1 MVEFV
6 SKGQPMNAIHN
17 LSAVLGLGM
26 VLGMVALPAAAETCD
41 SNEGFTL
48 MLHGGFL
55 DYEEEVESSHRAL
68 FRQLLKSGREHL
80 AKGGSALDV
89 VVDSIAA
96 LEDSGILNAGK
107 GSIVNTAGFTETDAS
122 LMDGRSG
129 RSGAV
134 AAMQR
139 LKNPIKAS
147 RLVMDETKHVLFAG
161 TKGEQTLAGL
171 GAELVKDPASYFKEY
186 VAPPTDE
193 PAKSEHGTVGAVA
206 LDRCGNL
213 AAGTS
218 TGGWRG
224 KMPGR
229 VGDSPIIGASTY
241 ADHQYALSS
250 TGVGESFI
258 KRAATRDISMRA
270 EYLGTPLK
278 HAADYVVKELIG
290 KQDGAEGAIIAISK
304 DGETVISS
312 NGYGILYGWVT
323 QGGDIVIGTREP

>member
-1 MVEFV
+1 M
-6 SKGQPMNAIHN
+6 KGIHDL
-17 LSAVLGLGM
+17 LSPLTLGM
-26 VLGMVALPAAAETCD
+26 ALGVAALPAAAETCD

-55 DYEEEVESSHRAL
+55 DSEEKVESHHRAL
-68 FRQLLKSGREHL
+68 FRQLLDSGREHL

-96 LEDSGILNAGK
+96 MEDSGILNAGK
-107 GSIVNTAGFTETDAS
+107 GSIVNAAGFTEVDAS

-147 RLVMDETKHVLFAG
+147 RLIMDETQHVLFAG
-161 TKGEQTLAGL
+161 SNGEQTLAGL
-171 GAELVKDPASYFKEY
+171 GAELVKDPASYFQEY
-186 VAPPTDE
+186 VPPRPPSTDE
-193 PAKSEHGTVGAVA
+193 STQPKHGTVGAVA

-218 TGGWRG
+218 TGGWAG
-224 KMPGR
+224 KLPGR
-229 VGDSPIIGASTY
+229 VGDSPIIGAGTY
-241 ADHQYALSS
+241 ADRQYALSA
-250 TGVGESFI
+250 TGVGEYFI
-258 KRAATRDISMRA
+258 KRAATRDIAMRA

-278 HAADYVVKELIG
+278 RAADYVVKELIG

-304 DGETVISS
+304 DGEIAISS

-323 QGGDIVIGTREP
+323 QISDIVVGTREP

>member
-1 MVEFV
+1 M
-6 SKGQPMNAIHN
+6 KAIHN
-17 LSAVLGLGM
+17 RSAALALGM
-26 VLGMVALPAAAETCD
+26 ALGMAALPAAAETCD

-48 MLHGGFL
+48 LLHGGFL
-55 DYEEEVESSHRAL
+55 DSEEEVGPPHQVL
-68 FRQLLKSGREHL
+68 FKRSLESGREHL
-80 AKGGSALDV
+80 AEGGSALDV
-89 VVDSIAA
+89 VVESIAA

-107 GSIVNTAGFTETDAS
+107 GSIVNTAGFTESDAS

-147 RLVMDETKHVLFAG
+147 RLVMDETEHVLFAG
-161 TKGEQTLAGL
+161 TNGEQTLAGL
-171 GAELVKDPASYFKEY
+171 GAELVKDPASYFQKY
-186 VAPPTDE
+186 LSPPKPPTEE
-193 PAKSEHGTVGAVA
+193 PTKPKHGTVGAVA

-218 TGGWRG
+218 TGGWPG

-241 ADHQYALSS
+241 ADHQYALSA
-250 TGVGESFI
+250 TGIGEYFI
-258 KRAATRDISMRA
+258 KRAATRDIAMRA

-278 HAADYVVKELIG
+278 RAADYVVKELIG

-304 DGETVISS
+304 EGEIVISS

-323 QGGDIVIGTREP
+323 QIGDIVVGSREP

>member
-1 MVEFV
+1 M
-6 SKGQPMNAIHN
+6 KAIHN
-17 LSAVLGLGM
+17 LSAAL
-26 VLGMVALPAAAETCD
+26 VLGMAALPAAAETCD

-55 DYEEEVESSHRAL
+55 DCEEEVGPHHRAL
-68 FRQLLKSGREHL
+68 FRQLLKSGRAHL

-147 RLVMDETKHVLFAG
+147 RLVMDETEHVLFAG
-161 TKGEQTLAGL
+161 TNGEQTLAGL
-171 GAELVKDPASYFKEY
+171 GAELVKDPASYFQKY
-186 VAPPTDE
+186 TPQPTDE
-193 PAKSEHGTVGAVA
+193 PTKPKHGTVGAAA

-218 TGGWRG
+218 TGGWRD
-224 KMPGR
+224 KLPGR

-241 ADHQYALSS
+241 ADHEYALSA
-250 TGVGESFI
+250 TGVGEYFI
-258 KRAATRDISMRA
+258 KRAATRDIAMRA
-270 EYLGTPLK
+270 EYLRTPLK
-278 HAADYVVKELIG
+278 RAADYVIKELIG

-304 DGETVISS
+304 DGEIVISS

-323 QGGDIVIGTREP
+323 QIGDIVVGTREP

>member
-1 MVEFV
+1 M
-6 SKGQPMNAIHN
+6 
-17 LSAVLGLGM
+17 
-26 VLGMVALPAAAETCD
+26 
-41 SNEGFTL
+41 
-48 MLHGGFL
+48 
-55 DYEEEVESSHRAL
+55 
-68 FRQLLKSGREHL
+68 LKSGREHL

-147 RLVMDETKHVLFAG
+147 RLVMDETEHVLFAG
-161 TKGEQTLAGL
+161 TNGEQTLAGL
-171 GAELVKDPASYFKEY
+171 GAELVKDPASYFQEY
-186 VAPPTDE
+186 VPPPTDE
-193 PAKSEHGTVGAVA
+193 PTKTEHGTVGAAA

-218 TGGWRG
+218 TGGWRD
-224 KMPGR
+224 KLPGR

-241 ADHQYALSS
+241 ADHQYALSA
-250 TGVGESFI
+250 TGVGEYFI
-258 KRAATRDISMRA
+258 KRAATRDIAMRA

-278 HAADYVVKELIG
+278 RAADYVVKELIG
-290 KQDGAEGAIIAISK
+290 KQDGAGGAIIAISK
-304 DGETVISS
+304 GGEIVVSS

-323 QGGDIVIGTREP
+323 QIGDIVVGTREP

>member
-1 MVEFV
+1 M
-6 SKGQPMNAIHN
+6 KAIHN
-17 LSAVLGLGM
+17 LSAALALGM
-26 VLGMVALPAAAETCD
+26 AALPAAAEACD
-41 SNEGFTL
+41 SNERFIL
-48 MLHGGFL
+48 ILHGGFL
-55 DYEEEVESSHRAL
+55 EYEEEVEPHHRAL

-122 LMDGRSG
+122 VMDGRSG

-147 RLVMDETKHVLFAG
+147 RLVMDETEHVLFAG
-161 TKGEQTLAGL
+161 TNGEQTLAGL
-171 GAELVKDPASYFKEY
+171 GAELVKDPASYFQKY
-186 VAPPTDE
+186 VSPPTDE
-193 PAKSEHGTVGAVA
+193 PTKPKHGTVGAAA

-218 TGGWRG
+218 TGGWRD
-224 KMPGR
+224 KLPGR

-241 ADHQYALSS
+241 ADHQYALSA
-250 TGVGESFI
+250 TGVGEYFI
-258 KRAATRDISMRA
+258 KRAATRDIAMRA
-270 EYLGTPLK
+270 EYLRTPLK
-278 HAADYVVKELIG
+278 RAADYVVKELIG

-304 DGETVISS
+304 GGEVVISS

-323 QGGDIVIGTREP
+323 QIGDIVVGTREP

>member
-1 MVEFV
+1 M
-6 SKGQPMNAIHN
+6 KAIHN
-17 LSAVLGLGM
+17 LSAALTVGMALGM
-26 VLGMVALPAAAETCD
+26 AAFPAAAETCN
-41 SNEGFTL
+41 SNKGFTL
-48 MLHGGFL
+48 MLHGGLL
-55 DYEEEVESSHRAL
+55 DYEEEVGPHHRAL
-68 FRQLLKSGREHL
+68 FGKLLESGREHL

-89 VVDSIAA
+89 VVNSIAA

-161 TKGEQTLAGL
+161 TNGEQTLAGL
-171 GAELVKDPASYFKEY
+171 GAELVKDPANYFQEY
-186 VAPPTDE
+186 VPPPTDE
-193 PAKSEHGTVGAVA
+193 PTKSEHGTVGAAA

-218 TGGWRG
+218 TGGWRD

-241 ADHQYALSS
+241 ADHQYALSA
-250 TGVGESFI
+250 TGVGEYFI
-258 KRAATRDISMRA
+258 KRAATRDIAMRA

-278 HAADYVVKELIG
+278 RAADYVVKELIG

-304 DGETVISS
+304 DGEIVISS
-312 NGYGILYGWVT
+312 NSYGVLYGWVT
-323 QGGDIVIGTREP
+323 QNGDIVVGTREP

>member
-1 MVEFV
+1 M
-6 SKGQPMNAIHN
+6 KATLN
-17 LSAVLGLGM
+17 LAALALGM
-26 VLGMVALPAAAETCD
+26 ALGVAAVPATAGTCD
-41 SNEGFTL
+41 GSEGFTL
-48 MLHGGFL
+48 MLHGGLL
-55 DYEEEVESSHRAL
+55 DHEEEVGPHHRAL
-68 FRQLLKSGREHL
+68 FRQLLESGRVHL

-107 GSIVNTAGFTETDAS
+107 GSIVNSAGFTETDAS

-147 RLVMDETKHVLFAG
+147 RLVMDETEHVLFAG
-161 TKGEQTLAGL
+161 TTGERTLAGL
-171 GAELVKDPASYFKEY
+171 GAELVKDPASYFQEY
-186 VAPPTDE
+186 TPPPPPPTDE
-193 PAKSEHGTVGAVA
+193 PIKPKHGTVGAVA

-218 TGGWRG
+218 TGGWSG
-224 KMPGR
+224 KLPGR

-241 ADHQYALSS
+241 ADHQVALSA
-250 TGVGESFI
+250 TGVGEYFI
-258 KRAATRDISMRA
+258 KRAATRDIAMRA

-278 HAADYVVKELIG
+278 RAADYVVKELIG
-290 KQDGAEGAIIAISK
+290 KQDGAEGAIIAIGK
-304 DGETVISS
+304 GGEIVISS
-312 NGYGILYGWVT
+312 NGSGILYGWVT
-323 QGGDIVIGTREP
+323 QIGDIVVGTREP

>member
-1 MVEFV
+1 M
-6 SKGQPMNAIHN
+6 KAIHN
-17 LSAVLGLGM
+17 LLVTLALGM
-26 VLGMVALPAAAETCD
+26 AALPAAAETCD

-55 DYEEEVESSHRAL
+55 DDEEEVGPHHRAL
-68 FRQLLKSGREHL
+68 FKQLLNSGRDHL

-147 RLVMDETKHVLFAG
+147 RLVMDETEHVLFAG
-161 TKGEQTLAGL
+161 TNGEQTLAGL
-171 GAELVKDPASYFKEY
+171 GAELVKDPASYFQEY
-186 VAPPTDE
+186 VPPPTDE
-193 PAKSEHGTVGAVA
+193 PTKTEHGTVGAAA

-218 TGGWRG
+218 TGGWPD
-224 KMPGR
+224 KLPGR

-241 ADHQYALSS
+241 ADHQYALSA
-250 TGVGESFI
+250 TGVGEYFI
-258 KRAATRDISMRA
+258 KRAATRDIAMRA

-278 HAADYVVKELIG
+278 RAADYVVKELIG

-304 DGETVISS
+304 DGEVVISS

-323 QGGDIVIGTREP
+323 QIGDIVVGTREP

>member
-1 MVEFV
+1 M
-6 SKGQPMNAIHN
+6 KAIHN
-17 LSAVLGLGM
+17 LLVALALGIA
-26 VLGMVALPAAAETCD
+26 ALPATAETCD

-48 MLHGGFL
+48 LLHGGFL
-55 DYEEEVESSHRAL
+55 DYEEEVGPDHRAL
-68 FRQLLKSGREHL
+68 FRQLLKSGRDHL

-147 RLVMDETKHVLFAG
+147 RLVMDETEHVLFAG
-161 TKGEQTLAGL
+161 TNGEQTLAGL
-171 GAELVKDPASYFKEY
+171 GAELVKDPASYFQEY
-186 VAPPTDE
+186 VPAPTPPTDE
-193 PAKSEHGTVGAVA
+193 PPKPKHGTVGAAA

-218 TGGWRG
+218 TGGWRD
-224 KMPGR
+224 KLPGR

-241 ADHQYALSS
+241 ADHQYALSA

-258 KRAATRDISMRA
+258 KRAATRDIAMRA
-270 EYLGTPLK
+270 EYLRTPLK
-278 HAADYVVKELIG
+278 RAADYVVKELIG
-290 KQDGAEGAIIAISK
+290 KQDGAEGAIIAVSK
-304 DGETVISS
+304 DGEIVISS

-323 QGGDIVIGTREP
+323 QIGDIVVGTREP